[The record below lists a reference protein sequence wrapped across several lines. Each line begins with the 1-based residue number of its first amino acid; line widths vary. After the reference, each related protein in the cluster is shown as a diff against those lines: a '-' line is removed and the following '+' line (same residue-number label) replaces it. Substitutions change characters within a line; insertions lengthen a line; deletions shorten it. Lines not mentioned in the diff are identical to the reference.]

1 MCGSSV
7 RGRFVFFL
15 LIHTDFRSNLNT
27 IYSTTEF
34 SVSSM
39 KAASAE
45 TKDFPS

>member
-1 MCGSSV
+1 VVLLCM
-7 RGRFVFFL
+7 VFFFSFF

-27 IYSTTEF
+27 IYSITEF
-34 SVSSM
+34 SVTSM